1 MSTLEAAIGATGAQA
16 KEEIDLNGVPGPC
29 PSCGSRSASAGA
41 ACAAEDLEILLN
53 VRSYFGSNSLHWHKS
68 AVLSSQIGVGAA
80 AAVAAAAVTVSDH
93 AVNLVAFVLCFLI
106 GLFSR
111 SQAVHATK
119 EFNTAVGV
127 LIKVDHATRVFK
139 KGDFGL
145 PPDVHL
151 YPDAYN
157 AAVGHGPKEDQ
168 FLARNAWLAFI
179 GPFLI
184 GVLPLL
190 LSASKLWLVMIS
202 SN

>member
-1 MSTLEAAIGATGAQA
+1 MSTSETAAAAASLQVQSA
-16 KEEIDLNGVPGPC
+16 VEPKEEPKAC
-29 PSCGSRSASAGA
+29 PSCSRPAEITGA
-41 ACAAEDLEILLN
+41 ARAAEDLEILLN

-93 AVNLVAFVLCFLI
+93 AVNLVAFVLCLLI
-106 GLFSR
+106 ALFSR

-127 LIKVDHATRVFK
+127 LIKVDHATRVFN

-145 PPDVHL
+145 PQDVHL
-151 YPDAYN
+151 YPDAYFSTLGD
-157 AAVGHGPKEDQ
+157 APKVDK

-190 LSASKLWLVMIS
+190 LSASKLWLVMGQS
-202 SN
+202 S